1 MTARL
6 RVETCMIDQTKR
18 GKVRFTPVS
27 TFSISIDSDEATVD
41 GISEKVA
48 HGACGWQPVVLFNGQ
63 NLRHMD
69 TSSTRSKLFYSH
81 HYSYLFMGVIGSVSL
96 LPPSTTG

>member
-1 MTARL
+1 M
-6 RVETCMIDQTKR
+6 
-18 GKVRFTPVS
+18 S
-27 TFSISIDSDEATVD
+27 TFSVSIDSDEATVD

-48 HGACGWQPVVLFNGQ
+48 HEAFGGQPVVLLNGQ

-69 TSSTRSKLFYSH
+69 TSSTRSKIFYSL

-96 LPPSTTG
+96 LQPSTTG